1 MWYVNLNS
9 KITKELTSACFI
21 LTMWYVNKGGRPP
34 GINLFFGFILTM
46 WYVNVKQV
54 IVTLALLAAFYIN
67 YVA

>member
-9 KITKELTSACFI
+9 KITKELTSAC
-21 LTMWYVNKGGRPP
+21 
-34 GINLFFGFILTM
+34 FILTM